1 MNAYSDPLRYS
12 ILDPTGNVTALVES
26 PVPPARQPELA
37 AALMA
42 RHPAVEQVGF
52 VRFFDEGPLCA
63 ALRMAGG
70 EFCGNASMSAAALC
84 LLRRQPD
91 AGSMP
96 VTLRLQVSGA
106 QAPVAVRLWRET
118 GTAFR
123 AGVRMPP
130 TLGLEERSFSS
141 GALAAPLPLVRLE
154 GISHAVIGQDPP
166 FFALLQDRPAAER
179 AVRSWCEA
187 LGAEGLG
194 LMFLEGEAPT
204 LGLTPLVYVP
214 GSGTV
219 FWENS
224 CASGSAALGWYL
236 AERAGRAVSL
246 ALTEPGGVLRVESD
260 PAAEETWL
268 YGRVAL
274 TEEISEN
281 EAPLSQ

>member
-70 EFCGNASMSAAALC
+70 EFCGNASMSAAALY
-84 LLRRQPD
+84 LLRRRPD
-91 AGSMP
+91 TGGAP

-106 QAPVAVRLWRET
+106 QAPVAVRLWREADK
-118 GTAFR
+118 AFR

-130 TLGLEERSFSS
+130 TLGLEERSFSL

-154 GISHAVIGQDPP
+154 GISHVVIGQDSP
-166 FFALLQDRPAAER
+166 FYALLQDRPAAEG

-194 LMFLEGEAPT
+194 LLFLEGEAPA

-236 AERAGRAVSL
+236 AAQSGKVQT
-246 ALTEPGGVLRVESD
+246 LTLLEPGGVLRVESD
-260 PAAEETWL
+260 PAAGETWL
-268 YGRVAL
+268 YGRVEL
-274 TEEISEN
+274 VEEVS
-281 EAPLSQ
+281 